1 MMSGPAADLPSVFSA
16 AMEPLG
22 PFEPNPSLAV
32 AVSGGADSM
41 ALALL
46 TRDWVRA
53 RGGSLVAFVVDHA
66 LRPTSGDEAR
76 LTLDRLRHHDI
87 PARLLTIAG
96 LMPGSALA
104 ERARISR
111 YDILT
116 SACAEANILH
126 LLLGHH
132 LGDQAETLAMRVLRG
147 SHASGLAGMAALRE
161 TTWLRLLRP
170 LLGIEPVALRT
181 FLSAAGAEWVED
193 PSNRNLQTLRARLRM
208 GFADTR
214 LGDTGLRQAAA
225 AAGDPRRRE
234 EAAIAAELAKR
245 ASIRPEGYAVLSP
258 GRMSPG
264 ALGALIQT
272 ISGSAYPPAVA
283 DVAAAG
289 VLRAQT
295 LAGARILAAKTPGE
309 GWLLIREEAAI
320 APPLAVSEGAL
331 WDGRFRIANAG
342 AAAIGTTI
350 GKLGDDAARFRRAS
364 PLPSALLRTLP
375 AIRIGEKL
383 ASVPHL
389 GYRSSENDQ
398 GMTVLFSPRKSA
410 TGPRFF
416 PAA

>member
-1 MMSGPAADLPSVFSA
+1 MSGSAADLPSVFAA

-22 PFEPNPSLAV
+22 PFEPNPSLGV

-46 TRDWVRA
+46 TRDWARA
-53 RGGSLVAFVVDHA
+53 RGGSLTAFVVDHA
-66 LRPTSGDEAR
+66 LRPGSADEAR
-76 LTLDRLRHHDI
+76 LTVDRLRQHDV

-116 SACAEANILH
+116 SACAESNILH

-132 LGDQAETLAMRVLRG
+132 LADQAETLAMRVLRG
-147 SHASGLAGMAALRE
+147 SHSSGLAGMAALRE
-161 TTWLRLLRP
+161 TAGPRLLRP
-170 LLGIEPVALRT
+170 LLGIDPVALRT
-181 FLSAAGAEWVED
+181 FLSAAGVDWVED

-208 GFADTR
+208 GFAARR
-214 LGDTGLRQAAA
+214 LDDTGLRQAAA
-225 AAGDPRRRE
+225 AAGEPRRRE
-234 EAAIAAELAKR
+234 EAAIASELAER
-245 ASIRPEGYAVLSP
+245 ASIRPEGFAVLSP
-258 GRMSPG
+258 GRISPG
-264 ALGALIQT
+264 ALRALIQA
-272 ISGSAYPPAVA
+272 ISGSAYSSGVA
-283 DVAAAG
+283 GVAAAS

-295 LAGARILAAKTPGE
+295 LAGTRLLSAKTS

-320 APPLAVSEGAL
+320 APPLAVSEGAV
-331 WDGRFRIANAG
+331 WDRRFRIANAEAAPIG
-342 AAAIGTTI
+342 ATI
-350 GKLGDDAARFRRAS
+350 GKLGDDAARFRRVS

-398 GMTVLFSPRKSA
+398 GVTVLFSPRKPA

-416 PAA
+416 SAA